1 MISNW
6 EEENLAAPRS
16 HWDSSPSSGSTCS
29 STQTASFPQPAA
41 LLTPYR
47 WCWLCCSSRNVASI
61 TPSATQSSPTSTSTA
76 CRRPWGLLHLPVSV
90 QITQGHICNYDKPNQ
105 RQESTLF
112 QISLLTQASPI
123 APAYLPPIPNKSP
136 APGFA
141 QVIQTLHST
150 CTYCTRG
157 NTTYMAK
164 GDSCSIRWQL
174 TIKIAASCSSHFPE
188 LQSFKVCS
196 AEHPHWKEICCWL
209 DYNLS
214 ENSCALMIKSII
226 RGKDECIVM
235 GHISN

>member
-16 HWDSSPSSGSTCS
+16 HWDSSPSWGSTCS
-29 STQTASFPQPAA
+29 SAQTASFPQPAA

-47 WCWLCCSSRNVASI
+47 WCWLCCSSRNVTSI

-90 QITQGHICNYDKPNQ
+90 QITRGHICNYDKPNQ

-123 APAYLPPIPNKSP
+123 VPAYLPPIPDKSP

-150 CTYCTRG
+150 CTCCTRG

-174 TIKIAASCSSHFPE
+174 WLLKSLHRAQATFLSCKVSESVLLSIRTERRFAAD
-188 LQSFKVCS
+188 
-196 AEHPHWKEICCWL
+196 W
-209 DYNLS
+209 
-214 ENSCALMIKSII
+214 II
-226 RGKDECIVM
+226 T
-235 GHISN
+235 